1 MRRVTLPR
9 LSVHVHSAVPA
20 VLRALDHPSFAVKAP
35 MLAAVPHLLDNVPRA
50 ELQWCVMGRF

>member
-1 MRRVTLPR
+1 MTLPR